1 MIFIRFLKDGRS
13 QTRFLSILPLNDGK
27 AETITTSLTTHLRE
41 LHLPLDRM
49 CAFGSDGAP
58 VMVTDHFN
66 LPVDATLHNWRQVRG
81 SLQGTEKK
89 AEEAM
94 EWVTIHLRNSHDQL
108 YKLAAVGLLLPTSTA
123 GRYLTRLSRAQ

>member
-1 MIFIRFLKDGRS
+1 MQL
-13 QTRFLSILPLNDGK
+13 
-27 AETITTSLTTHLRE
+27 
-41 LHLPLDRM
+41 
-49 CAFGSDGAP
+49 
-58 VMVTDHFN
+58 
-66 LPVDATLHNWRQVRG
+66 DATLHNWRQVPG

-108 YKLAAVGLLLPTSTA
+108 YKLAAVGLLLRTSTA